1 MATHSTS
8 SPAAS
13 PKPIFPDPASEA
25 FVGQSSEEN
34 GNTVGAAPE
43 IVHLISAAP
52 PQVKPAS
59 AEADSIAKTVYDGP
73 IGQRF
78 EHLLKTIHL
87 NRPSEEL
94 APIRKAWEFCVHYH
108 AEQKRA
114 SGEPYIIHPLEVAEV
129 LAEMK
134 LDATAIAAGLL
145 HDAVEDTPVT
155 RDRKSTRLNSSHSS

>member
-13 PKPIFPDPASEA
+13 PKPIFSDPASEA
-25 FVGQSSEEN
+25 FVGQASEAR
-34 GNTVGAAPE
+34 GKARGSAPE
-43 IVHLISAAP
+43 AGHSISAAP
-52 PQVKPAS
+52 PQLKPAS
-59 AEADSIAKTVYDGP
+59 VEADAVAKLVHDGP

-87 NRPSEEL
+87 HRPTEDL
-94 APIRKAWEFCVHYH
+94 APIQKAWEFCLHYH
-108 AEQKRA
+108 AEQKRP

-155 RDRKSTRLNSSHSS
+155 SEEIATAFGEQV